1 MSGSVAP
8 SPELSPRHHPK
19 RSFWRSLCVA
29 LAGAGCVL
37 RTERN
42 AQLEGGIALLAI
54 GLGLWL
60 RITRQEWAVIFTLIA
75 LVLGLEMVN
84 TAIEAAVDLAC
95 PEQHPLAK
103 KAKDSAAGAVVV
115 AAIGSVAVGLVIFL
129 PRLWLV
135 VIYWLGL

>member
-1 MSGSVAP
+1 MKQP
-8 SPELSPRHHPK
+8 SPPYGQSASHPPQPK
-19 RSFWRSLCVA
+19 DGFWRSLGIA
-29 LAGAGCVL
+29 LAGAANVL

-42 AQLEGGIALLAI
+42 AQIEAVIALVVL

-60 RITRQEWAVIFTLIA
+60 RITTQEWIVVFVLIA

-84 TAIEAAVDLAC
+84 TAIEAAVDLAH
-95 PEQHPLAK
+95 PERHPLAK

-115 AAIGSVAVGLVIFL
+115 AAVASVAVGIVIFL

-135 VIYWLGL
+135 ALLLWG

>member
-1 MSGSVAP
+1 MKP
-8 SPELSPRHHPK
+8 SPPVSPESSLRPRQK
-19 RSFWRSLCVA
+19 DSFWRSLGVA
-29 LAGAGCVL
+29 LAGAAHVL

-42 AQLEGGIALLAI
+42 ARIEAAIALIVL
-54 GLGLWL
+54 GLGFWL
-60 RITRQEWAVIFTLIA
+60 RITPQEWTVIFVLIA

-115 AAIGSVAVGLVIFL
+115 AAIASVAVGVVIFL

-135 VIYWLGL
+135 ALMILG